1 MKKRVGKGGQVEY
14 FIKWQGYP
22 HSENTWEPA
31 QNCAC
36 EDLIVEFEKN
46 WRADQEKKKEDIQK
60 KVSELVAEEKTKTY
74 RILEGKDPV
83 ERINGVRVLG
93 ENKENSSGTLEYE
106 ALVKYKSG
114 FQEMV
119 PTSILANKAP
129 MPLIQF
135 YESRLRFGSAC

>member
-1 MKKRVGKGGQVEY
+1 
-14 FIKWQGYP
+14 
-22 HSENTWEPA
+22 
-31 QNCAC
+31 
-36 EDLIVEFEKN
+36 
-46 WRADQEKKKEDIQK
+46 
-60 KVSELVAEEKTKTY
+60 VAEEKTKTY

-93 ENKENSSGTLEYE
+93 ENKENSSETLEYE

-129 MPLIQF
+129 MVSFIENLYCHLP
-135 YESRLRFGSAC
+135 Y